1 MNTGEEK
8 KSIKIPVYVSE
19 SIPKPAG
26 LFGAITQRE
35 MISNIKRNV
44 DNFNREEIA
53 LRAKKRNKTYEK
65 GIESIFYEDVYIN
78 AEPILLLKISAF
90 NTNYSDGYF
99 KKESKIE
106 FTKES
111 KVGSD
116 NNFILIYP
124 LIEGNDYNSFK
135 YQWVILIYEDPNKDS
150 ADLISTAKLALSKVL
165 KIKIRNVKLKSALES
180 IKREEVIP
188 DVIVRLTSTDYDYE
202 ADKPLFRTYLVGGQ
216 TKIITEQH
224 YKDLPAENAISL
236 INASV
241 LTNVVFRA
249 VKRFIKGK
257 KEIKF
262 TQFSNEETGDSIKQL
277 VEEIYNSEV
286 QITDEELV
294 NEIYNHNF
302 IISKMKPILFEYLSQ
317 INGK

>member
-1 MNTGEEK
+1 
-8 KSIKIPVYVSE
+8 
-19 SIPKPAG
+19 
-26 LFGAITQRE
+26 